1 MTKMR
6 WTPAWRR
13 SWCGAAASL
22 LTGLSHLDAL
32 RPSLQERL
40 DSGMSNE
47 GRSDALTE
55 LKLLLSRDPQAQ
67 RAVGQIGLHLL
78 LSIARDERD
87 DVELVRGALEA
98 LLQALTPVPAEH
110 GAAAGVS
117 PAAVNAELLG
127 RELRHVALLL
137 ELLDDADLY
146 VRYHSLQ
153 VLSALL
159 PSHAAAVQQVVLASP
174 VGVARLVDL
183 VSDQEVV
190 RNEALLLLN
199 AMARDKED
207 IQKLLAFEGAFERL
221 LAIVRDEGGPEGGVV
236 VQDCIELVN
245 TLLRSCAPN
254 QRLFREV
261 GLLAQLPSLLSA
273 TGRGADAALSRQ
285 AAANVLCAME
295 TACMLLSPCG
305 DEGDATVRVHQAALC
320 KVDMLSSLL
329 PLALGTRAVFSAVST
344 AALLCASKLVA
355 GHPPAQE
362 ALGNATVACEGSSAG
377 TEPAL
382 LGTLRAALH
391 GANEQIRSA
400 AVQLVAA
407 YCEGNSEGQQLL
419 VSTLIPM
426 GSMDIGPA
434 DHSFGRQLSA
444 ALADDS
450 HDLACR
456 AARLLQP
463 LVVGNAA
470 AKERLLRVPLDSASA
485 AVPELVLTRCAKL
498 LAKSARAGAGER
510 GDLLLEL
517 LRLLCIWLHDCP
529 PAVAALLSS
538 PGHLPLLIDLASS
551 NDVHVAGTSA
561 AVLAAC
567 VASNPTVGD
576 CDAQTVLD
584 AIAFRISLPQYF
596 QTWEI
601 MLASPEFG
609 RAASADGMRR
619 ALVTR
624 ECAAAAVDGGVLFPG
639 GVAAGGGVSYSWF
652 LASALRGIESAAR
665 KRLLAMYARPAS
677 HGAAS
682 AAAQGGDMPRLQ
694 AALHVKEAELAD
706 LQAHCVDLE
715 QQLAELRGGASQGGG
730 VDVNAAIASA
740 RQEAERELAAA
751 RAETA
756 EARAMVVRHE
766 DSLRSLSQAYN
777 ALEAAHTRLEKEL
790 QQARGQGPSPA
801 DEQELQAAA
810 DAEHEQEMSD
820 LLVCLGQEESKVER
834 LCQALRGLGQ
844 SQDDIDAV
852 LEAAGSDE

>member
-13 SWCGAAASL
+13 SWCGAAVSL

-273 TGRGADAALSRQ
+273 T
-285 AAANVLCAME
+285 V
-295 TACMLLSPCG
+295 
-305 DEGDATVRVHQAALC
+305 
-320 KVDMLSSLL
+320 
-329 PLALGTRAVFSAVST
+329 
-344 AALLCASKLVA
+344 
-355 GHPPAQE
+355 
-362 ALGNATVACEGSSAG
+362 
-377 TEPAL
+377 
-382 LGTLRAALH
+382 
-391 GANEQIRSA
+391 
-400 AVQLVAA
+400 
-407 YCEGNSEGQQLL
+407 
-419 VSTLIPM
+419 
-426 GSMDIGPA
+426 
-434 DHSFGRQLSA
+434 
-444 ALADDS
+444 
-450 HDLACR
+450 
-456 AARLLQP
+456 
-463 LVVGNAA
+463 
-470 AKERLLRVPLDSASA
+470 
-485 AVPELVLTRCAKL
+485 TRC
-498 LAKSARAGAGER
+498 
-510 GDLLLEL
+510 
-517 LRLLCIWLHDCP
+517 H
-529 PAVAALLSS
+529 
-538 PGHLPLLIDLASS
+538 
-551 NDVHVAGTSA
+551 
-561 AVLAAC
+561 
-567 VASNPTVGD
+567 
-576 CDAQTVLD
+576 
-584 AIAFRISLPQYF
+584 
-596 QTWEI
+596 
-601 MLASPEFG
+601 
-609 RAASADGMRR
+609 
-619 ALVTR
+619 
-624 ECAAAAVDGGVLFPG
+624 
-639 GVAAGGGVSYSWF
+639 
-652 LASALRGIESAAR
+652 
-665 KRLLAMYARPAS
+665 
-677 HGAAS
+677 
-682 AAAQGGDMPRLQ
+682 
-694 AALHVKEAELAD
+694 
-706 LQAHCVDLE
+706 
-715 QQLAELRGGASQGGG
+715 
-730 VDVNAAIASA
+730 
-740 RQEAERELAAA
+740 
-751 RAETA
+751 
-756 EARAMVVRHE
+756 
-766 DSLRSLSQAYN
+766 
-777 ALEAAHTRLEKEL
+777 
-790 QQARGQGPSPA
+790 
-801 DEQELQAAA
+801 
-810 DAEHEQEMSD
+810 
-820 LLVCLGQEESKVER
+820 
-834 LCQALRGLGQ
+834 
-844 SQDDIDAV
+844 
-852 LEAAGSDE
+852 

>member
-1 MTKMR
+1 
-6 WTPAWRR
+6 
-13 SWCGAAASL
+13 
-22 LTGLSHLDAL
+22 
-32 RPSLQERL
+32 
-40 DSGMSNE
+40 MSNE
-47 GRSDALTE
+47 GRQDALTE

-110 GAAAGVS
+110 GAPAGVS

-146 VRYHSLQ
+146 VRYHALQ

-236 VQDCIELVN
+236 VQDCSELVN

-261 GLLAQLPSLLSA
+261 GLLAQLPSLLCA

-285 AAANVLCAME
+285 AAANVLCALE

-305 DEGDATVRVHQAALC
+305 EDGDATVRVHQAAFC
-320 KVDMLSSLL
+320 KVDLLSALL

-362 ALGNATVACEGSSAG
+362 ALGNATVACEGSTA
-377 TEPAL
+377 EPAL
-382 LGTLRAALH
+382 LGTLRVALL

-419 VSTLIPM
+419 VSTLTPM
-426 GSMDIGPA
+426 GSLDIGPA

-444 ALADDS
+444 ALRDEN

-470 AKERLLRVPLDSASA
+470 AKERLLRVPLDAASSG
-485 AVPELVLTRCAKL
+485 VPELVLTRCAKL
-498 LAKSARAGAGER
+498 LARSARAGAAER
-510 GDLLLEL
+510 GGLLLEL
-517 LRLLCIWLHDCP
+517 LRLFCIWLHDCP

-551 NDVHVAGTSA
+551 SDVHVAGTSA

-584 AIAFRISLPQYF
+584 AIASRISLPQYF
-596 QTWEI
+596 QTWET
-601 MLASPEFG
+601 MLASAEFV
-609 RAASADGMRR
+609 RAASVDGMRR

-624 ECAAAAVDGGVLFPG
+624 ENASAAVDGGVLFPG
-639 GVAAGGGVSYSWF
+639 GVAAGVGISYSGF
-652 LASALRGIESAAR
+652 LAAALRSMEASAR

-677 HGAAS
+677 HGGAS
-682 AAAQGGDMPRLQ
+682 AEAPGGDASRLQ
-694 AALHVKEAELAD
+694 AVLHVKDAELAE
-706 LQAHCVDLE
+706 LQARCADLE
-715 QQLAELRGGASQGGG
+715 HQLAALRGDVSQGSSM
-730 VDVNAAIASA
+730 DVSAAIASV

-756 EARAMVVRHE
+756 EARAMVGRHE

-790 QQARGQGPSPA
+790 QLARGQAPLPTEAQGDA
-801 DEQELQAAA
+801 LAAN
-810 DAEHEQEMSD
+810 AEHEQEMSD

-834 LCQALRGLGQ
+834 LCQALRALGQ

-852 LEAAGSDE
+852 LEAAAEGDE